1 MRALLVSTYDL
12 GRQPFG
18 LASPAAWL
26 RRAGVHV
33 DCADT
38 SREPLDDGR
47 IAAASMIAFY
57 LPMHTATRMAAPLIE
72 RVRRVNPTARL
83 CAYGL
88 YAPLNAGWLRE
99 RGIHDVL
106 GPEAEEDLVA
116 FANSQHADL
125 TRSAPQAQGTG
136 GIARLTFITPD
147 RSSLSALDQYASLQM
162 PDGSLRVMGS
172 TDATRGCKHLCRH
185 CPIVPV
191 YQGQFRVIPIDV
203 VIDDIRAQVAAGAE
217 HISFGDPD
225 FLNGPTHAGRL
236 VERFA
241 RECPGVTYD
250 ATIKIEHLLD
260 HAEMLPVLRDT
271 GCLFITSA
279 VESIDDEV
287 LVKLR
292 KGHTR
297 ADFGWA
303 VALCRQ
309 AGIRLTP
316 TFIPFTPWTTLEA
329 YAELLDEL
337 SSLDLVEDV
346 APIQLAIRLLVT
358 AESPLLELPDISA
371 VVQPFDPTSL
381 TWPWRHPDARVDGLH
396 EAVMRL
402 VRDMSDAPRADVFDA
417 IAGLARESLGLSSVP
432 RLHGESTAGPR
443 VTEPWY
449 CCAEPME
456 PF

>member
-26 RRAGVHV
+26 RRAGVEV

-38 SREPLDDGR
+38 SRQPLDDGR
-47 IAAASMIAFY
+47 IRAASVIAFY
-57 LPMHTATRMAAPLIE
+57 LPMHTATRMAATLIE

-88 YAPLNAGWLRE
+88 YAPLNAGWLRD
-99 RGIHDVL
+99 RGVHDVL
-106 GPEAEEDLVA
+106 GPEAEQDLVA
-116 FANSQHADL
+116 LANSQL
-125 TRSAPQAQGTG
+125 STPNSQYPIPNSE
-136 GIARLTFITPD
+136 GIARLTFIQPD
-147 RSSLSALDQYASLQM
+147 RQDLPAPERYASLQM
-162 PDGSLRVMGS
+162 PDGSVRVMGS

-191 YQGQFRVIPIDV
+191 YRGQFRVVPVDV
-203 VIDDIRAQVAAGAE
+203 VIDDIRAQVATGAQ

-225 FLNGPTHAGRL
+225 FLNGPAHARRI
-236 VERFA
+236 VETFA
-241 RECPGVTYD
+241 RECPDVTYD

-260 HAEMLPVLRDT
+260 HAEMLSVLHDT

-297 ADFGWA
+297 ADFAWA

-316 TFIPFTPWTTLEA
+316 TFIPFTPWTSVEA
-329 YAELLDEL
+329 YAELLDALDE
-337 SSLDLVEDV
+337 LDLVEDV

-358 AESPLLELPDISA
+358 AESPLLELPDIAA

-381 TWPWRHPDARVDGLH
+381 TWPWRHPDPRVDDLH
-396 EAVMRL
+396 AGVMRI
-402 VRDMSDAPRADVFDA
+402 VRETDNAPRAGVFDA
-417 IAGLARESLGLSSVP
+417 ISALVRESLGLATVP
-432 RLHGESTAGPR
+432 RVHRGATAGPR